1 MGTITRPGN
10 MSAPPPRFIEGRTEE
25 VQELFGIPLPTFPES
40 PEPAGD
46 KPAFLVQLHP
56 GLQPAFLSFLD
67 ATARSVMETAGKT
80 REFQQT
86 EWAYFQLLL
95 QVATNAV
102 RNERRSGL
110 LNLLWVAHSKEIAAT
125 VREYFNR
132 GGIPTYIKYQIH
144 PLLRGFYRLV
154 HRSTWQHFSSKDP
167 QTLAYNLG
175 LSFNHRLI
183 ESLFEDQLSLT
194 QTDLPREHLEGILVP
209 QNRRFRLGREEY
221 THMRTI
227 LRDRIRHGVSKQEP
241 PLLDLLKA
249 HLPTVDP
256 SKYYEEASQAK
267 MVFHPTIVTYLFT
280 DYDQTLARLSTSPI
294 LKAGRDRRGGWH
306 YLLHDYLDLIQAVRR
321 FEVIHRLRTDID
333 LMPPGLVEVQRKDH
347 FAEGRLFQYFE
358 SSEIVKTAR
367 KVTILFAD
375 LRGFTA
381 TSESGISEVELT
393 RSLYTVFDP
402 VADIVKRFNGQIDKF
417 TGDGV
422 MITFGT
428 AQVSPEDEMNAL
440 RTAVAIQAIV
450 TDLQKQGRT
459 TYRMGMSLHTGRAQI
474 GRFLPDEKSVDVTV
488 IGRHVNIASRITGS
502 GSRPSEVENES
513 TPQRGGADQ
522 GVWIDRDGVLYNLGI
537 AATPEHVEALRRNVA
552 WEAEEGESGTR
563 YTCFDPELQK
573 KILIEY
579 VGDAKLRGVERAQ
592 PIYRVVAS

>member
-1 MGTITRPGN
+1 MGNITRPGN
-10 MSAPPPRFIEGRTEE
+10 RSAHAPRFIEGRTEE
-25 VQELFGIPLPTFPES
+25 VQELFGVPLPTFPES
-40 PEPAGD
+40 PQSAGD
-46 KPAFLVQLHP
+46 EPTFVAQIHP

-67 ATARSVMETAGKT
+67 ATARSVTETTGKT

-95 QVATNAV
+95 QLTINAV
-102 RNERRSGL
+102 ENERRSGL
-110 LNLLWVAHSKEIAAT
+110 LNFFWVAHSKEVAAT
-125 VREYFNR
+125 VREYFDR
-132 GGIPTYIKYQIH
+132 GGIPTHIKYQIH

-154 HRSTWQHFSSKDP
+154 HRSTWQHFSSKAP
-167 QTLAYNLG
+167 QILEYNLG
-175 LSFNHRLI
+175 VPFNHRLI
-183 ESLFEDQLSLT
+183 ESLFEDQLPLT
-194 QTDLPREHLEGILVP
+194 QTDLPREHLEGVLVP
-209 QNRRFRLGREEY
+209 QNRRFRLSREEY
-221 THMRTI
+221 NHMRTI
-227 LRDRIRHGVSKQEP
+227 LRDRIRHGVTKQEP
-241 PLLDLLKA
+241 PLFDLLKV
-249 HLPTVDP
+249 HLPSVDP
-256 SKYYEEASQAK
+256 STYRDEAAQIK
-267 MVFHPTIVTYLFT
+267 MVFHPAIATYLFM
-280 DYDQTLARLSTSPI
+280 DYDQTLPRLAASPT

-321 FEVIHRLRTDID
+321 FEVIHRLRSDIA

-347 FAEGRLFQYFE
+347 FAEGRLFQFFE

-367 KVTILFAD
+367 QVTILFAD

-381 TSESGISEVELT
+381 ASEGGISEVELT
-393 RSLYTVFDP
+393 RSLYNVFDP

-428 AQVSPEDEMNAL
+428 NQVSPEDEMNAL
-440 RTAVAIQAIV
+440 RTAVAIHAIV
-450 TDLQKQGRT
+450 KDLQRQGRT
-459 TYRMGMSLHTGRAQI
+459 PYRIGMSLHTGRAQI

-488 IGRHVNIASRITGS
+488 IGRHVNIASRVTGS
-502 GSRPSEVENES
+502 GTLSWETEDERTTERSES
-513 TPQRGGADQ
+513 DQ
-522 GVWIDRDGVLYNLGI
+522 GVWIDQDGVLYNWGI
-537 AATPEHVEALRRNVA
+537 AATPEHVEALRRNIPWKV
-552 WEAEEGESGTR
+552 EEGKSGTR